1 MPEIPFGPY
10 TLVRRL
16 AVGGMAEVYLA
27 TLAGPRGFEKK
38 VVVKQI
44 LPQLARE
51 PELLQLFFDEA
62 AIAQKLVHPGVVQVF
77 DVGQHDGTHYMAME
91 FVDGLDLDDL
101 IRRQVRATGL
111 GLPVPLAVRVVLD
124 LARAVHYAHEA
135 KDDDGT
141 PLDVIHRD
149 ISPQNVLLGRDGSV
163 KLGDFGIARTSLRAR
178 RTQTGVLRGKISYL
192 APERFSG
199 ARAERGVDVYAM
211 GVVLFECVAGKRPFV
226 GDDALLI
233 RKILHEPTPRL
244 AEAVPGV
251 DPRLDALVAQA
262 MARDP
267 AERLPSARA
276 LAEGLSALGLA
287 AALAELGAY
296 VSRTADRS
304 TEPPRPSAAPAKR
317 STETLPG
324 RLDDPD
330 ASLVAEAVLRAET
343 VAMPDEA
350 RPRVYTVAEADA
362 LAPLMDATRA
372 MPLEGPEQTRLGPP
386 PAPPPG
392 ASLAPGPGLGARA
405 ARVSAGLLELAR
417 RRPAAAVLSV
427 CASGLLVGW
436 LATRAWMGPPA
447 VTPVT
452 TVAEPQAR
460 PLALPE
466 GEADAERG
474 RARADEG
481 TPVAVL
487 HAGEDGRSAAEA
499 ARAEAQVAEG
509 GRAARGVDEDVRPKD
524 DAPRGVDEDA
534 RAKDDAPR
542 GADDDRKARRPT
554 RAARPRPSGSEAR
567 PGAAVR
573 AEVGEGEVSID
584 SEPWAYVQ
592 IDGKDLGPTPLAHVR
607 LPAGAHR
614 VRLENPEARL
624 VRVVPLV
631 IQADRRTTLRIRLS
645 DGVALRP

>member
-141 PLDVIHRD
+141 PLEVIHRD

-267 AERLPSARA
+267 LDRLPSARA

-296 VSRTADRS
+296 VSRSADRS

-324 RLDDPD
+324 RLDDPE
-330 ASLVAEAVLRAET
+330 ASLVAEAVLLAET
-343 VAMPDEA
+343 VALPPDA
-350 RPRVYTVAEADA
+350 PPRVYTVAEADA
-362 LAPLMDATRA
+362 LVPLMDATRA

-386 PAPPPG
+386 PSRPH
-392 ASLAPGPGLGARA
+392 GARVD
-405 ARVSAGLLELAR
+405 ARAGLRARAHQVSGALLEGAR
-417 RRPAAAVLSV
+417 HRPALAVLSV
-427 CASGLLVGW
+427 CAAGLLVGW
-436 LATRAWMGPPA
+436 LATRAWMGPP
-447 VTPVT
+447 PP
-452 TVAEPQAR
+452 AEAPAR
-460 PLALPE
+460 AALAPPE
-466 GEADAERG
+466 GEADAERV
-474 RARADEG
+474 RRPPSED

-487 HAGEDGRSAAEA
+487 PTDEATRSAAEA
-499 ARAEAQVAEG
+499 ARAEAQAVEG
-509 GRAARGVDEDVRPKD
+509 AR
-524 DAPRGVDEDA
+524 APREVVDDNTPRRATPEEGA
-534 RAKDDAPR
+534 RVTAAVDDP
-542 GADDDRKARRPT
+542 DRKAKRPRRS
-554 RAARPRPSGSEAR
+554 ARPRGNPPS
-567 PGAAVR
+567 AAEPRV
-573 AEVGEGEVSID
+573 AVGEGELSID
-584 SEPWAYVQ
+584 SEPWAYVYL
-592 IDGKDLGPTPLAHVR
+592 DGKALGPTPLAHVR

-614 VRLENPEARL
+614 LRLENPEAGL
-624 VRVVPLV
+624 VRAVPVV
-631 IQADRRTTLRIRLS
+631 IQTDRRTTLRIRLS

>member
-1 MPEIPFGPY
+1 VPEIPFGPY

-101 IRRQVRATGL
+101 VRRAVRTTGL

-251 DPRLDALVAQA
+251 DPRLDTLVAQA

-324 RLDDPD
+324 RLDDPE
-330 ASLVAEAVLRAET
+330 APLVAEAALRAET
-343 VAMPDEA
+343 SAMPVDE

-362 LAPLMDATRA
+362 LAPLLDTTRA

-386 PAPPPG
+386 PSPPPG
-392 ASLAPGPGLGARA
+392 AHSGSRPTLGERA
-405 ARVSAGLLELAR
+405 ARAGVGVLDLAR

-427 CASGLLVGW
+427 CTSGLLVGW
-436 LATRAWMGPPA
+436 LATRAWMGPP
-447 VTPVT
+447 PVS
-452 TVAEPQAR
+452 TVAGAPAR

-474 RARADEG
+474 RARPEEG

-487 HAGEDGRSAAEA
+487 PAGEDGRSAAEA
-499 ARAEAQVAEG
+499 ARAEAQVVEG
-509 GRAARGVDEDVRPKD
+509 GRAARGVDEDTRVGAAVEP
-524 DAPRGVDEDA
+524 AE
-534 RAKDDAPR
+534 RAKDDTRAV
-542 GADDDRKARRPT
+542 DDLDRKARRPK
-554 RAARPRPSGSEAR
+554 RVVRPR
-567 PGAAVR
+567 PGAAEARPALGAR